1 MNWTVVQRILGLL
14 LMMFSLTMLP
24 PIAFSLYFDDNS
36 WLPFVEGFAL
46 TLVAGILIW
55 LPVHRSRKDLR
66 LRDGFLVVA
75 AFWTV
80 LGTFGAAP
88 FYFSDVPSMSLTDA
102 IFESMSGLTTTGAT
116 VLTGLDQLPV
126 SVLYYRQQ
134 LQWLG
139 GMGIIVLA
147 VAVLPMLGVGG
158 MQLYR
163 AETPGPVKDTK
174 LTPRITET
182 AKALWYVYLAFT
194 IACMLSYRLAGMG
207 WFDALCHS
215 FSTVAIGGF
224 SPHAWRYV
232 SIKHY
237 FHDPE
242 FKAYSFIL
250 IMLSLVVLFTLFQHR
265 GFADPGDTI
274 INGVFQAVSIATTTG
289 FTTESFSLWPTLL
302 PVLLIFASFVGGSAG
317 STAGGIKVIR
327 WLLIYKQGARE
338 VARLVHPNA
347 EIPVKLG
354 SSAVQPRVVDAVW
367 GFFSVYIV
375 VFGAMLLAM
384 MATGLDQVT
393 AFSAVAATLNNLGP
407 GLGDV
412 TSGFMT
418 VSDTAKWI
426 SVHAFVFMVGAAY
439 TLQAEEHVRV
449 DIFYRNMS
457 PGRRAWV
464 DLLGVVV
471 FLLPL
476 CLFLGF
482 KAWDFVAVSWRLQ
495 EASRES
501 GGLPYPLIPM
511 LKSILL
517 LMPLTLGLQG
527 IGLFMRS
534 LKALRAH

>member
-1 MNWTVVQRILGLL
+1 
-14 LMMFSLTMLP
+14 MMFSVTMLP
-24 PIAFSLYFDDNS
+24 PIVFSLYYNDHS
-36 WLPFVEGFAL
+36 WLPFVRGFGL
-46 TLVAGILIW
+46 TLAAGVLIW

-75 AFWTV
+75 AFWAV

-88 FYFSDVPSMSLTDA
+88 LYFADSLSLTFTDA
-102 IFESMSGLTTTGAT
+102 VFESMSGLTTTGAT
-116 VLTGLDQLPV
+116 ILTGLDELPV

-163 AETPGPVKDTK
+163 AETPGPVKDNK

-194 IACMLSYRLAGMG
+194 ITCMVGYRLAGMG
-207 WFDALCHS
+207 WFDALCHA

-224 SPHAWRYV
+224 STHDASIGYFDSGLVDCVAIVFMFVAGINFSLHFFAWRYV

-237 FHDPE
+237 FQDPE
-242 FKAYSFIL
+242 FKAYSLML
-250 IMLSLVVLFTLFQHR
+250 IVLSSIVVLTLFNYR
-265 GFADPGDTI
+265 GMSDPGRTI
-274 INGVFQAVSIATTTG
+274 INGVFEAVSIATTTG
-289 FTTESFSLWPTLL
+289 FSTENFALWPAAL
-302 PVLLIFASFVGGSAG
+302 PVLLIFSSFIGGCAG

-354 SSAVQPRVVDAVW
+354 NSPVPYRVVDAVW
-367 GFFSVYIV
+367 GFFSVYVV
-375 VFGAMLLAM
+375 VFVAMLLAM

-412 TSGFMT
+412 TSGFMSL
-418 VSDTAKWI
+418 SDTAKWI
-426 SVHAFVFMVGAAY
+426 SVVG
-439 TLQAEEHVRV
+439 
-449 DIFYRNMS
+449 M
-457 PGRRAWV
+457 
-464 DLLGVVV
+464 LLGRLEI
-471 FLLPL
+471 FTLLVLITPT
-476 CLFLGF
+476 F
-482 KAWDFVAVSWRLQ
+482 WR
-495 EASRES
+495 
-501 GGLPYPLIPM
+501 
-511 LKSILL
+511 
-517 LMPLTLGLQG
+517 
-527 IGLFMRS
+527 
-534 LKALRAH
+534 H

>member
-1 MNWTVVQRILGLL
+1 MNWAVVQRILGLL
-14 LMMFSLTMLP
+14 LMMFSFTMLP
-24 PIAFSLYFDDNS
+24 PVAFSIYYDDQS
-36 WLPFVEGFAL
+36 WLPFVQGFGL
-46 TLVAGILIW
+46 TLAAGVLIW
-55 LPVHRSRKDLR
+55 LPVSRSRKDLR

-75 AFWTV
+75 AFWAV
-80 LGTFGAAP
+80 LGSFGAAP
-88 FYFSDVPSMSLTDA
+88 MYFSDSLSLSLTDA

-116 VLTGLDQLPV
+116 VLTGLDELPL
-126 SVLYYRQQ
+126 SMLYYRQQ

-163 AETPGPVKDTK
+163 AEAPGPVKDTK

-194 IACMLSYRLAGMG
+194 IACMISYRLAGMG
-207 WFDALCHS
+207 WFDALCHA

-224 SPHAWRYV
+224 STHDASMGYFDSAAIDSVAIVFMFVAGINFSLHFFAWRHV

-237 FHDPE
+237 LKDPE
-242 FKAYSFIL
+242 FKAYSVML
-250 IMLSLVVLFTLFQHR
+250 LSLSAIVIIALYHYR
-265 GFADPGDTI
+265 GLTDPGQTF
-274 INGVFQAVSIATTTG
+274 INGMFQAVSIATTTG
-289 FTTESFSLWPTLL
+289 FTTENFALWPAAL
-302 PVLLIFASFVGGSAG
+302 PVLLIFASFIGGSAG

-338 VARLVHPNA
+338 VARLVHPSA

-354 SSAVQPRVVDAVW
+354 NTAVPYRVVDAVW

-375 VFGAMLLAM
+375 VFGVMLLAM

-412 TSGFMT
+412 TSGFMS

-426 SVHAFVFMVGAAY
+426 SVAGM
-439 TLQAEEHVRV
+439 
-449 DIFYRNMS
+449 
-457 PGRRAWV
+457 
-464 DLLGVVV
+464 LLGRLEI
-471 FLLPL
+471 FTLLVLITPT
-476 CLFLGF
+476 F
-482 KAWDFVAVSWRLQ
+482 WR
-495 EASRES
+495 
-501 GGLPYPLIPM
+501 
-511 LKSILL
+511 
-517 LMPLTLGLQG
+517 
-527 IGLFMRS
+527 
-534 LKALRAH
+534 H

>member
-24 PIAFSLYFDDNS
+24 PIVFSVYYDDHS
-36 WLPFVEGFAL
+36 WLPFVEGFGL
-46 TLVAGILIW
+46 TLAAGILIW

-88 FYFSDVPSMSLTDA
+88 LYFADGLSLSITDA
-102 IFESMSGLTTTGAT
+102 VFESMSGLTTTGAT
-116 VLTGLDQLPV
+116 ILTGLDELPV
-126 SVLYYRQQ
+126 SILYYRQQ

-194 IACMLSYRLAGMG
+194 IACMLAYRLAGMG
-207 WFDALCHS
+207 WFDALCHA

-224 SPHAWRYV
+224 STHDASMAYFDSGLVDCVAIVFMFVAGINFSLHFFAWRYV

-237 FHDPE
+237 FQDPE
-242 FKAYSFIL
+242 FKAYSF
-250 IMLSLVVLFTLFQHR
+250 MLLALSAVVVLTLFESR
-265 GFADPGDTI
+265 GLDDAGTTF

-289 FTTESFSLWPTLL
+289 FTTENFALWPAAL
-302 PVLLIFASFVGGSAG
+302 PVLLVFASFIGGCAG

-338 VARLVHPNA
+338 VKRLVHPNA

-354 SSAVQPRVVDAVW
+354 NSAIQPRVVDAVW
-367 GFFSVYIV
+367 GFFSVYII
-375 VFGAMLLAM
+375 VFGVMLLAM

-412 TSGFMT
+412 TSGFMSL
-418 VSDTAKWI
+418 SDTAKWV
-426 SVHAFVFMVGAAY
+426 SVAGM
-439 TLQAEEHVRV
+439 
-449 DIFYRNMS
+449 
-457 PGRRAWV
+457 
-464 DLLGVVV
+464 LLGRLEI
-471 FLLPL
+471 FTLLVLITPT
-476 CLFLGF
+476 F
-482 KAWDFVAVSWRLQ
+482 WR
-495 EASRES
+495 
-501 GGLPYPLIPM
+501 
-511 LKSILL
+511 
-517 LMPLTLGLQG
+517 
-527 IGLFMRS
+527 
-534 LKALRAH
+534 H